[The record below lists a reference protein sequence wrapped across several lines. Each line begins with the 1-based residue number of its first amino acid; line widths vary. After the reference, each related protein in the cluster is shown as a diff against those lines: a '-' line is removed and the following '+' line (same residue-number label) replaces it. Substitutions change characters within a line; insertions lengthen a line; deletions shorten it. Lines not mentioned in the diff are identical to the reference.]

1 MPKAATK
8 TTPTKVK
15 KVGVKLT
22 LVPKP
27 KEPVKHAIH
36 LADTSLNLVRTVLK
50 LRANQIEKL
59 IVDLAITRDY
69 TRDMARHV
77 IDQLSDERNAILTTL
92 KEIA

>member
-8 TTPTKVK
+8 TKKAPPKLTP
-15 KVGVKLT
+15 KLT

-27 KEPVKHAIH
+27 KEPAKHAIH
-36 LADTSLNLVRTVLK
+36 LADPSLNLVRTTLK

-59 IVDLAITRDY
+59 IVDLAITREY

-77 IDQLSDERNAILTTL
+77 IDQLSDERTAILTTL